1 MIHHVA
7 LFQVLP
13 HVDEAKLDQM
23 MITARMS
30 LVKIPEVAG
39 VRSGKNVDAQSAWHF
54 FFAIDV
60 DNLERLKLV
69 REDSIY
75 IKFLVDVISPNVTE
89 QFVADF
95 ELEPGR
101 SIALS

>member
-7 LFQVLP
+7 LFQDLP

-39 VRSGKNVDAQSAWHF
+39 VRSGKNVDPNSSWHF

-69 REDSIY
+69 QQDSIY
-75 IKFLVDVISPNVTE
+75 IKFLADVISPNVTE

-95 ELEPGR
+95 EMEPGR
-101 SIALS
+101 SITLS

>member
-30 LVKIPEVAG
+30 LVKISEVAG
-39 VRSGKNVDAQSAWHF
+39 VRSGKNVDAHSSWSF

-69 REDSIY
+69 QQDSIY
-75 IKFLVDVISPNVTE
+75 IKFLADVISPNVTE

-95 ELEPGR
+95 EMEPGR

>member
-1 MIHHVA
+1 MIHHLA

-13 HVDEAKLDQM
+13 HVDNTKLDQM
-23 MITARMS
+23 MIAARVS

-39 VRSGKNVDAQSAWHF
+39 VRCGRNVDGSSSWGF
-54 FFAIDV
+54 FVAMEV

-69 REDSIY
+69 QEDSIY
-75 IKFLVDVISPNVTE
+75 IKFLADVISPNVSE

-95 ELEPGR
+95 EMEPGKDV
-101 SIALS
+101 ALS

>member
-39 VRSGKNVDAQSAWHF
+39 VRSGKNVDAKSAWHF
-54 FFAIDV
+54 FYAIDV

-75 IKFLVDVISPNVTE
+75 IKFLADVISPNVTE

-101 SIALS
+101 SITLS

>member
-7 LFQVLP
+7 LFQVQP

-23 MITARMS
+23 MLAARMS

-39 VRSGKNVDAQSAWHF
+39 VRSGKNVDPKSSWHF

-60 DNLERLKLV
+60 DNLERLKV
-69 REDSIY
+69 VKEDSIF
-75 IKFLVDVISPNVTE
+75 IKFLADVISLNVTE
-89 QFVADF
+89 QFIADF
-95 ELEPGR
+95 ELEAGR
-101 SIALS
+101 SITLS

>member
-7 LFQVLP
+7 LFQVLS

-23 MITARMS
+23 MISTRVS

-39 VRSGKNVDAQSAWHF
+39 VRCGKNVDTKSAWNF

-60 DNLERLKLV
+60 DNLDRLRLV
-69 REDSIY
+69 QQDSIY
-75 IKFLVDVISPNVTE
+75 IKFLADVISPNVTE

-95 ELEPGR
+95 EMEPGR
-101 SIALS
+101 SVSLS